1 VDKRE
6 IRDFSKLPSTASS
19 IGRPLA
25 EILAF
30 AAKEKMPQK
39 VENEELIVIKQKPGR
54 IKQVNL
60 KDVF

>member
-1 VDKRE
+1 MDKRE
-6 IRDFSKLPSTASS
+6 ITDFPKLPSTASF
-19 IGRPLA
+19 IRKPPA

-39 VENEELIVIKQKPGR
+39 VENEELIVIKQKLGR